1 MNNTILRKTV
11 ALAAAVTLAA
21 GATACSAKSETGG
34 AAADEAGTVKTGEG
48 INGNT
53 ITLGLLGDLTGP
65 FAALTTEENQGVELY
80 WEQVNEQGG
89 VCAQYTVEFDTKDHA
104 YNVQN
109 AVSMYRQ
116 MTPNV
121 LAYQVLVGGS
131 HSAAVLQ
138 NAESENR
145 LLVPSSATEH
155 LASSEVVLTPAML
168 YNLDMELVMEYM
180 LEQGVIAKGD
190 TVGMVYLEGDY
201 GEAAHKGAEAA
212 AERNGLTLVASM
224 VKPTDSDMTAQVND
238 ALSKDATAMLIGSV
252 PAHTSSVAT
261 VLQSAG
267 ADVAMGGSWPS
278 YSASLL
284 ANTGGDY
291 LTEHFYAATMA
302 TTLEQGKG
310 QEILKAFEEQHGGA
324 PETNQ
329 LAMGYGIAAMMHQ
342 VLDRACENGD
352 LTPAGVVQAKKDLG
366 TLTSGGVMPEMDYTQ
381 LGESPTREA
390 WIVQLDKEAPGG
402 LKTVSEGLYTSENL
416 SE

>member
-1 MNNTILRKTV
+1 MNKPILRKTF
-11 ALAAAVTLAA
+11 AFAAAVTLVA
-21 GATACSAKSETGG
+21 GVTACSAKSETGE
-34 AAADEAGTVKTGEG
+34 ANASDAGTVKTGAG
-48 INGNT
+48 ISGST

-65 FAALTTEENQGVELY
+65 FAALTTEENQGVQLY
-80 WEQVNEQGG
+80 WGQANEAGG
-89 VCAQYTVEFDTKDHA
+89 VCGEYTVDFETKDHA

-116 MTPNV
+116 MTPDV

-131 HSAAVLQ
+131 HSAAVLD
-138 NAESENR
+138 NAESESR

-180 LEQGVIAKGD
+180 LEQGLIAKGD

-201 GEAAHKGAEAA
+201 GESAHQGAEAA
-212 AERNGLTLVASM
+212 AERNDLTLVASM

-238 ALSKDATAMLIGSV
+238 ALSKDATAMFIGSV

-261 VLQSAG
+261 VLQSSG
-267 ADVAMGGSWPS
+267 ADIAMGGSWPS
-278 YSASLL
+278 YSSSLL

-291 LTEHFYAATMA
+291 LAEHFYAGTMA
-302 TTLEQGKG
+302 STLEQGKG
-310 QEILKAFEEQHGGA
+310 EEILTAYQEEHGGA

-329 LAMGYGIAAMMHQ
+329 VAMGYGIAAMMHQ
-342 VLDRACENGD
+342 VLERACENGD
-352 LTPAGVVQAKKDLG
+352 LTPEGVVQAKKDLG
-366 TLTSGGVMPEMDYTQ
+366 TLTSEGVMPEMDYTQ

-390 WIVQLDKEAPGG
+390 WIVQLDEEVPGG
-402 LKTVSEGLYTSENL
+402 LKTVSDGLYTSDNL

>member
-1 MNNTILRKTV
+1 MNNTILRKSV
-11 ALAAAVTLAA
+11 ALAAAVTLAV
-21 GATACSAKSETGG
+21 GATACSAKSETGS
-34 AAADEAGTVKTGEG
+34 AAADGAESVKTGEG
-48 INGNT
+48 IKGDT

-80 WEQVNEQGG
+80 WDQVNEQGG
-89 VCAQYTVEFDTKDHA
+89 VCGQYTIEFDTKDHA

-131 HSAAVLQ
+131 HSAAVLD
-138 NAESENR
+138 NAESDNR
-145 LLVPSSATEH
+145 LMVPSSATEH

-168 YNLDMELVMEYM
+168 YNLDMELVLEYM

-190 TVGMVYLEGDY
+190 TIGMIYLEGDY
-201 GEAAHKGAEAA
+201 GEAAHQGAEAA
-212 AERNGLTLVASM
+212 AERNDLTLVASM

-252 PAHTSSVAT
+252 PAHTSSAAT

-278 YSASLL
+278 YSSSLL
-284 ANTGGDY
+284 NNTGGDY
-291 LTEHFYAATMA
+291 LAEHFYAATMA

-310 QEILKAFEEQHGGA
+310 QEILKAFEEQHGGT

-329 LAMGYGIAAMMHQ
+329 VAMGYGIAAMMHQ

-366 TLTSGGVMPEMDYTQ
+366 ILSSDGVMPDMDYTQ
-381 LGESPTREA
+381 LGESATREA

-402 LKTVSEGLYTSENL
+402 LKTVSDGLYTSEKL